1 MQKILVNVFYLLL
14 LIFPYLANRM
24 QCRIMIKRNS
34 QTETEKKKSNCNFK
48 EYNYFMK
55 NEKLIYKTE
64 EFNIKRGIKVYLK
77 YFKFVAV
84 ILLFS

>member
-1 MQKILVNVFYLLL
+1 
-14 LIFPYLANRM
+14 M

-55 NEKLIYKTE
+55 NEKLIEKLIYKTE
-64 EFNIKRGIKVYLK
+64 EFNTKRGIKVYLK
-77 YFKFVAV
+77 YFQFVAV